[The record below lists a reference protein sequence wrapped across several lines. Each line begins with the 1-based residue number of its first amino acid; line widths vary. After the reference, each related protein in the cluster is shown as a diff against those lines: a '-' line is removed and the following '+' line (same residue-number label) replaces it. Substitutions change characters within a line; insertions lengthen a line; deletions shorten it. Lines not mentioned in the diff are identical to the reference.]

1 MTNLFQASR
10 LLFID
15 IPVFFGRLVLVIQS
29 ILSCWMIAI
38 HARNIRPLGSI
49 FTQMN
54 GSEQARMFKTPK
66 PAPYKHYIIIYIY
79 VCVYICVCVYACG
92 YKCPSTI
99 LSSTHPPCSGS
110 RSQNMCRSRSKSAST
125 TVVPPGTSWNRFT
138 GPLDDGNKMRSTA
151 ERIKQLRVLC

>member
-1 MTNLFQASR
+1 MHHSICVSLRLDVECVTNLFQASR

-38 HARNIRPLGSI
+38 HARNLRPLGSI

-66 PAPYKHYIIIYIY
+66 PAPYKHYIIIYICVCIS
-79 VCVYICVCVYACG
+79 VCVSMHVGTNA
-92 YKCPSTI
+92 
-99 LSSTHPPCSGS
+99 HPQFYLPLTRLVQARDPRTCAAAEA
-110 RSQNMCRSRSKSAST
+110 SQ
-125 TVVPPGTSWNRFT
+125 PPPRWYHLAHHGIDSQDPWMMAT
-138 GPLDDGNKMRSTA
+138 K
-151 ERIKQLRVLC
+151 

>member
-1 MTNLFQASR
+1 MHHSICVSLRLDVECVTNLFQASR

-38 HARNIRPLGSI
+38 HARNLRPLGSI

-66 PAPYKHYIIIYIY
+66 PAPYKHYIIIYI
-79 VCVYICVCVYACG
+79 CVCVYLCVCLCMWVQMPIHNSIFHSPALFRLAIPEHVPQQKQVSLHHG
-92 YKCPSTI
+92 
-99 LSSTHPPCSGS
+99 G
-110 RSQNMCRSRSKSAST
+110 T
-125 TVVPPGTSWNRFT
+125 TWHIMESIHRTLG
-138 GPLDDGNKMRSTA
+138 
-151 ERIKQLRVLC
+151 